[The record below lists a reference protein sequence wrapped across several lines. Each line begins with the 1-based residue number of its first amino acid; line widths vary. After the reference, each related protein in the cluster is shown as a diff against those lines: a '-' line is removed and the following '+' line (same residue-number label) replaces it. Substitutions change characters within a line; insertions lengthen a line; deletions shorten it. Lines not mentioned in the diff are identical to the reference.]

1 MAARFVPVTGMPMTA
16 PVALGTNRVAV
27 VAAPVAVRKVGAAT
41 TVPTT
46 EVPAARPE
54 PLIVWPSAREVA
66 VADETGRK

>member
-27 VAAPVAVRKVGAAT
+27 VAAPVAVRKVGAT

-54 PLIVWPSAREVA
+54 PLIVWPSARDVA